1 MLEKNTKTLIL
12 EHLSDAD
19 FAMFGMDQLA
29 YIKPVNIHGRQLYAL
44 STADGRLLSM
54 QDSEMMAL
62 VVARHNN
69 LEAVI
74 VH

>member
-1 MLEKNTKTLIL
+1 MFDKETKSLIL
-12 EHLSDAD
+12 ENLSDTD
-19 FAMFGMDQLA
+19 FAMFGMDHLA
-29 YIKPVNIHGRQLYAL
+29 YIKPVNIHGRQLYSL

-62 VVARHNN
+62 IVARHNN